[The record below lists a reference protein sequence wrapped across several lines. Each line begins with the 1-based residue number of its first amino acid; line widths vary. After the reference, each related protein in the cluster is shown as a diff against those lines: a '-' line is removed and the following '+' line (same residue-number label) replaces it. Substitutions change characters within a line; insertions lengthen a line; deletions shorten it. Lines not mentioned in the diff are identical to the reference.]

1 MKIKHSLFGYLLAG
15 ALFITCQHAEAN
27 PVTWDIDGTFADGG
41 TIVGDLV
48 YDADIFAA
56 VSWNLTV
63 SNGNTSQFPV
73 LTYTSADSTFEDGG
87 DFGAT
92 DLWDFAFGGTFDR
105 YLSLGFVPNLTNAGG
120 VADLLVADQDTYESA
135 GNFSFL
141 RDISGG
147 TATAEAN
154 ATAPEPATFALLGI
168 AGLALGWK
176 RARRITPEA

>member
-1 MKIKHSLFGYLLAG
+1 MKAKHSLFGSLLAC

-73 LTYTSADSTFEDGG
+73 LTYTSANSTFEEGG
-87 DFGAT
+87 SFGAT
-92 DLWDFAFGGTFDR
+92 DLLEFEFGGTFDR
-105 YLSLGFVPNLTNAGG
+105 YLSLGFVPNLTDAGG
-120 VADLLVADQDTYESA
+120 VADLLVADQETYESA
-135 GNFSFL
+135 SIL

-176 RARRITPEA
+176 RARQITPEA